1 MRKYRNLLITFARL
15 AFLVITLAIA
25 IFFVSIYYNLSLEI
39 SLMIFIGLLILIIF
53 SIFLFVKPETLN
65 ETEKLIFLTI
75 CCSAVIL
82 ILVAFSDSYGSG
94 DNYVQVKQSDVGDY
108 TYITTNV
115 IEPYLSIVKAIES
128 YVDSELSSDAEK
140 AYMKNNIFYSNKYI
154 KASDNGYTLY
164 YDTMTYPLYRLGGVI
179 CLNDINSKL
188 CKLWLDKLVDEIK
201 DKVKDNNDQ
210 SLREYLKNE
219 KETKYNNKKIEEVK
233 KFYQDN
239 NLKSKE

>member
-1 MRKYRNLLITFARL
+1 
-15 AFLVITLAIA
+15 
-25 IFFVSIYYNLSLEI
+25 
-39 SLMIFIGLLILIIF
+39 
-53 SIFLFVKPETLN
+53 
-65 ETEKLIFLTI
+65 
-75 CCSAVIL
+75 
-82 ILVAFSDSYGSG
+82 
-94 DNYVQVKQSDVGDY
+94 
-108 TYITTNV
+108 
-115 IEPYLSIVKAIES
+115 
-128 YVDSELSSDAEK
+128 
-140 AYMKNNIFYSNKYI
+140 MKNNIFYSNKYI

-179 CLNDINSKL
+179 CLNNINSKL

-219 KETKYNNKKIEEVK
+219 KEIKYNNKKIDEVK

>member
-1 MRKYRNLLITFARL
+1 M
-15 AFLVITLAIA
+15 
-25 IFFVSIYYNLSLEI
+25 
-39 SLMIFIGLLILIIF
+39 
-53 SIFLFVKPETLN
+53 KPETLN

-75 CCSAVIL
+75 CCPAVIL